1 MAIIVW
7 PQAAVFFE
15 PGEFAAFDF
24 QASALV
30 QALRLRSAAFDI
42 DNDTSQNRRELSKAF
57 DKLSEFIFH
66 VTCLVDGV
74 LGCTIDNDL
83 A

>member
-30 QALRLRSAAFDI
+30 QALRNPDSHGRYVA
-42 DNDTSQNRRELSKAF
+42 
-57 DKLSEFIFH
+57 
-66 VTCLVDGV
+66 
-74 LGCTIDNDL
+74 
-83 A
+83 

>member
-1 MAIIVW
+1 MAVIVW

-30 QALRLRSAAFDI
+30 QALRNPGSHGCYVAWLTLMCQWLLLRI
-42 DNDTSQNRRELSKAF
+42 
-57 DKLSEFIFH
+57 H
-66 VTCLVDGV
+66 
-74 LGCTIDNDL
+74 
-83 A
+83 